1 MASDSLSEDLL
12 AEHEIEA
19 QRLAEELESKGPL
32 LLKAQEWVDLKA
44 KEEEL
49 EAKRNGPDRFNTRG
63 GALLQEEKM
72 RKRIGAMKPKVGN
85 QAPDHEVALSSLA
98 DQAERIAG
106 SRATQLSTCLGRR

>member
-1 MASDSLSEDLL
+1 LNFPDSVSEELL
-12 AEHEIEA
+12 ATHEAEA

-32 LLKAQEWVDLKA
+32 LQKAQEWVDLKN

-72 RKRIGAMKPKVGN
+72 RKRIGILKPKVCTIESPLKEDRCLITSCI
-85 QAPDHEVALSSLA
+85 A
-98 DQAERIAG
+98 AG
-106 SRATQLSTCLGRR
+106 SRAIGSGT